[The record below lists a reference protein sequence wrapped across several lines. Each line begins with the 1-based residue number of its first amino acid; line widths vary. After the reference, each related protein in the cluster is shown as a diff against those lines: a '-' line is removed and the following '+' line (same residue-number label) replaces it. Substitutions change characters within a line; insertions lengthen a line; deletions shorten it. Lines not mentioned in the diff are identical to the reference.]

1 MQHGDDGV
9 AGPHDVH
16 PALHLVGRA
25 DIASGCRYPP
35 CVPGRY
41 KSDGTYKPASPFPI
55 CRRAVQRHG
64 LGIRL
69 CLTVLALIT
78 LLLGARYPLYALNKV
93 TTARRD
99 LNACFLTFHSLGA
112 APAAAHSA
120 DTELAFAAR
129 RQAAGPHA
137 AFLPAFAFVPYKVRR
152 IGF

>member
-1 MQHGDDGV
+1 MGV
-9 AGPHDVH
+9 RHCEWLRVPAVCVQGGTRATGPITLPLHFSSAG
-16 PALHLVGRA
+16 GRFSA
-25 DIASGCRYPP
+25 T
-35 CVPGRY
+35 V
-41 KSDGTYKPASPFPI
+41 
-55 CRRAVQRHG
+55 
-64 LGIRL
+64 LGIRV
-69 CLTVLALIT
+69 CLTDSALIT

-152 IGF
+152 VGF